1 MTTPTP
7 PSDVRTGL
15 TVVTAAAVADARTVA
30 AAGSSAEE
38 VRAALFVAAPLIVS
52 DYADGASALALD
64 WYEEL
69 REAANPPKQFTPT
82 PLSLVTDDDVRAS
95 VARSTVT
102 LRAVSDDSL
111 ADAIEV
117 SLTLLD
123 SELRKLVASGFWDTM
138 TGNSTEDPSAL
149 GWRRYA
155 RVGACKFCLMLADK
169 GAVYTKRTAN
179 FAAHTDCHCLA
190 GPEFDFDAP
199 LANAMQYLASRRK
212 RTPAQKA
219 ALREYLS
226 ENFPDAPG

>member
-30 AAGSSAEE
+30 ASGSSAEE
-38 VRAALFVAAPLIVS
+38 IRAALFVAAPLIVA
-52 DYADGASALALD
+52 DYSDGASALALD

-69 REAANPPKQFTPT
+69 RDAANPPKQFTPA

-102 LRAVSDDSL
+102 LRSVSDDSL
-111 ADAIEV
+111 ADAVEV
-117 SLTLLD
+117 SLSLLD

-155 RVGACKFCLMLADK
+155 RVNACKFCLMLADR
-169 GAVYTKRTAN
+169 GAVFTERTAR
-179 FAAHTDCHCLA
+179 FAAHGDCHCLA
-190 GPEFDFDAP
+190 GPEFDFHAP
-199 LANAMQYLASRRK
+199 LASAMQYMASK
-212 RTPAQKA
+212 RVRSAAEKA
-219 ALREYLS
+219 RLRDYLN
-226 ENFPDAPG
+226 ENFPDARG